1 MLHPELTIKVKHHK
15 NFREISH
22 HQKPDRNLHQ
32 LKSNWKIEQLLRT
45 GESIKPSSFCRL
57 HHRNTTR
64 SWRPTADRQIQVNFK
79 KLKANHRSPHPSQLL
94 HQHYQQLADTS
105 IKSLEIK
112 ASRKEKLNRVLF
124 SKSHIALKK
133 RKQTFT
139 LHQHQSKDLKNCKST
154 NSN

>member
-22 HQKPDRNLHQ
+22 HQKPDRNLYQ

-64 SWRPTADRQIQVNFK
+64 SWRPTADRQIQANFK

-105 IKSLEIK
+105 IKSLEK
-112 ASRKEKLNRVLF
+112 ESRKEKLNRVLF
-124 SKSHIALKK
+124 SKSHIALRKESKHSHCTNIK
-133 RKQTFT
+133 R
-139 LHQHQSKDLKNCKST
+139 KDLKNCKST